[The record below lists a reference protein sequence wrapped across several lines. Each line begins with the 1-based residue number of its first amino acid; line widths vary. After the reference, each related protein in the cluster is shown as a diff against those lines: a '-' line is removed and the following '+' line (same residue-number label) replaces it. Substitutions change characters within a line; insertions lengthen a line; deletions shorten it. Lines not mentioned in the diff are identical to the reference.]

1 MALPIPSK
9 FHTDAM
15 TAGALGRVL
24 FALGLGLLVWM
35 LVYWTA

>member
-1 MALPIPSK
+1 MALPLPSK

-15 TAGALGRVL
+15 TAGALKRVF
-24 FALGLGLLVWM
+24 FAFGMGCVVWL